1 MANYLCFIKQVYV
14 PIIKSW
20 IVAVP
25 RPWNVQK
32 DLAYPPNSFGKMSFL
47 KVLILAPYH
56 LLVGVNQS
64 GETSGHWLGGK
75 LAKLSEMDRAKW
87 DSTSGPRRHPP
98 PWWLWGCP
106 RYRATQN
113 SWSLYW
119 NQTYSPKELSHV
131 VFLGHMGDQKK
142 EGLDVPRK
150 DRRKIICCANNTID
164 EVTKSLLVNWNYTER
179 K

>member
-1 MANYLCFIKQVYV
+1 MECTKRLGISSKL
-14 PIIKSW
+14 IW
-20 IVAVP
+20 
-25 RPWNVQK
+25 WNVFPK
-32 DLAYPPNSFGKMSFL
+32 GLDFGPIPSFGGSES
-47 KVLILAPYH
+47 IRR
-56 LLVGVNQS
+56 
-64 GETSGHWLGGK
+64 ETSGHWLGGK

-106 RYRATQN
+106 RWYRATQN

-119 NQTYSPKELSHV
+119 NQTYSSKELSHI

-164 EVTKSLLVNWNYTER
+164 EVTKSLLVNWNYYR
-179 K
+179 KNLFEGKVLKGR